1 MVPTPDNLRD
11 LIASSDESDE
21 EEVLVATSATPMG
34 SSRMFVRGPSGNLEW
49 MMVRHDLIDISNDE
63 NDTLEA
69 DFSDCSI
76 PGVVGRQEWSSTSVW
91 LGNDVDDDELE
102 QLDEDYEPSS
112 SPSRSWDDEGHE
124 GDSAYDSES
133 DSPT

>member
-1 MVPTPDNLRD
+1 MH
-11 LIASSDESDE
+11 E
-21 EEVLVATSATPMG
+21 
-34 SSRMFVRGPSGNLEW
+34 
-49 MMVRHDLIDISNDE
+49 
-63 NDTLEA
+63 
-69 DFSDCSI
+69 
-76 PGVVGRQEWSSTSVW
+76 
-91 LGNDVDDDELE
+91 E